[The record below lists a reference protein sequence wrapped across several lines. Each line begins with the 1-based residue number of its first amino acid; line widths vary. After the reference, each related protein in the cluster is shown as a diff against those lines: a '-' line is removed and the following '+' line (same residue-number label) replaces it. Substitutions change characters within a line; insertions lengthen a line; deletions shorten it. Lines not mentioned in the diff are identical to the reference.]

1 MLCKIT
7 FRLSAFMS
15 VSTLKKR
22 NPAIFFRRDFKVNNI
37 FRRYNN
43 FAKFALLGLLV
54 LTGCSGQEVYVYEKL
69 PEVSECRRYK
79 DYWTVSA
86 CNRKHQIIL
95 SEKLN
100 GAIQITNYRLSRK
113 FNQGKRRCKET
124 AYRGAPAGCYINH
137 LPIRGNLPTVG
148 KTSD

>member
-1 MLCKIT
+1 
-7 FRLSAFMS
+7 MS
-15 VSTLKKR
+15 ISVLNKKS
-22 NPAIFFRRDFKVNNI
+22 PAKFFRRDFKVQNI
-37 FRRYNN
+37 YRSYNN
-43 FAKFALLGLLV
+43 FVIFALLGLLG
-54 LTGCSGQEVYVYEKL
+54 LPSCSGQEVYVYERL
-69 PEVSECRRYK
+69 PEVSECRRHK

-100 GAIQITNYRLSRK
+100 AAIQTTNYRLSRK
-113 FNQGKRRCKET
+113 FNQGKRRCKDT

-148 KTSD
+148 KTTD

>member
-1 MLCKIT
+1 
-7 FRLSAFMS
+7 MS
-15 VSTLKKR
+15 VSALNKRSSKK
-22 NPAIFFRRDFKVNNI
+22 FFQRDFKVKNI
-37 FRRYNN
+37 FRSYNN
-43 FAKFALLGLLV
+43 CSKFALLGLLG

-86 CNRKHQIIL
+86 CNHKHQIIL

-100 GAIQITNYRLSRK
+100 AAIQTTNYRLRRK
-113 FNQGKRRCKET
+113 FNQGKRRCKAT
-124 AYRGAPAGCYINH
+124 AYRGAPDGCYINH

-148 KTSD
+148 KTTD

>member
-7 FRLSAFMS
+7 FRLSAFIS
-15 VSTLKKR
+15 VSALNKS
-22 NPAIFFRRDFKVNNI
+22 NPTIFSRRYFKVNNI
-37 FRRYNN
+37 FRSYNN
-43 FAKFALLGLLV
+43 FAKFALLGLLG
-54 LTGCSGQEVYVYEKL
+54 LTGCSGQEVYVYQKL

-95 SEKLN
+95 SEKLD
-100 GAIQITNYRLSRK
+100 GAIQTTNYRLSRK
-113 FNQGKRRCKET
+113 FNQGKRRCKAT
-124 AYRGAPAGCYINH
+124 AYRGAPSGCYINH